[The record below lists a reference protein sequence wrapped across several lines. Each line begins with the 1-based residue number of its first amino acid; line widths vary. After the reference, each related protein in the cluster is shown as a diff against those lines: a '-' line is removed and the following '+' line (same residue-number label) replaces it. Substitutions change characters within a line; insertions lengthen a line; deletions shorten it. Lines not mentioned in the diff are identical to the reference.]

1 MTQTLTPQT
10 DRVLVSRSDVEN
22 LIYLEAELLDAWR
35 LDEWL
40 DLYTDD
46 ARYLV
51 PSPGLPSGASP
62 DENLFLINDDRL
74 RMRGRVNRLGKRTA
88 HPEFPHSVT
97 MHSVSN
103 LRIAEQSAEQISVHG
118 TFYTTRAKEG
128 VVDVFFGRLFY
139 LLVKTESGLRIR
151 EKRCELAMEA
161 LIPQGRIT
169 IIL

>member
-1 MTQTLTPQT
+1 MVIADSP
-10 DRVLVSRSDVEN
+10 LVSRAEIED
-22 LIYLEAELLDAWR
+22 LLFLEAELLDAWR
-35 LDEWL
+35 LNEWL
-40 DLYTDD
+40 DLYTAD

-62 DENLFLINDDRL
+62 DENLFLINDDRF
-74 RMRGRVNRLGKRTA
+74 RMRGRVNRLGKKTA
-88 HPEFPHSVT
+88 HPEFPHSIT

-103 LRIAEQSAEQISVHG
+103 VRIADRSGDIIRVRG

-128 VVDVFFGRLFY
+128 VVDVYFGRVFY
-139 LLVKTESGLRIR
+139 SLVQTESGLRIS

-169 IIL
+169 FIL

>member
-1 MTQTLTPQT
+1 MLTADEP
-10 DRVLVSRSDVEN
+10 LVRRAEIED
-22 LIYLEAELLDAWR
+22 LLYLEAELLDAWS
-35 LDEWL
+35 LTEWL

-62 DENLFLINDDRL
+62 DENLFLINDDRF
-74 RMRGRVNRLGKRTA
+74 RMGGRVHRLGKKTA
-88 HPEFPHSVT
+88 HPEFPHSIT

-103 LRIAEQSAEQISVHG
+103 IRIAEAPRDAVHVRG

-128 VVDVFFGRLFY
+128 IVDVYFGRLFY
-139 LLVKTESGLRIR
+139 VLVRTERGLRIR

-169 IIL
+169 FIL

>member
-1 MTQTLTPQT
+1 MLIADAPPVT
-10 DRVLVSRSDVEN
+10 RSAVED
-22 LIYLEAELLDAWR
+22 LLYFEAELLDGWR
-35 LDEWL
+35 LNEWL
-40 DLYTDD
+40 DLYTED

-62 DENLFLINDDRL
+62 DECLFLINDDRF
-74 RMRGRVNRLGKRTA
+74 RMRGRVSRLGKKTA
-88 HPEFPHSVT
+88 HPEFPHSMT

-103 LRIAEQSAEQISVHG
+103 IRIAEQSPDSVTVHG

-128 VVDVFFGRLFY
+128 IVDIYFGRLFY
-139 LLVKTESGLRIR
+139 VLVPTEAGLRIR

-169 IIL
+169 FIL

>member
-1 MTQTLTPQT
+1 MMHTLEA
-10 DRVLVSRSDVEN
+10 DRALVSRSDVED
-22 LIYLEAELLDAWR
+22 LLYLEAELLDAWR
-35 LDEWL
+35 LGEWF

-51 PSPGLPSGASP
+51 PTPGLPSGASP

-88 HPEFPHSVT
+88 HPEFPHSIT

-103 LRIAEQSAEQISVHG
+103 IRIAEQSADGVTVHG

-139 LLVKTESGLRIR
+139 SLVKTEAGLRIR